1 MLYGSRGA
9 KQASLEALETQDQR
23 QLDNSDMAESVR
35 QDVKRAR
42 DEDLL
47 RKLEQRKIQRES
59 LLESRK
65 QFQTSQ
71 QYGEFN
77 KEKFEEREKQQ
88 QNPNQNVD
96 YEKRWSYQAKNQL
109 GLPNR
114 PHLAA
119 VISDDN
125 ED

>member
-1 MLYGSRGA
+1 
-9 KQASLEALETQDQR
+9 
-23 QLDNSDMAESVR
+23 MAESVR

-71 QYGEFN
+71 KYGEFN